1 MFYKPSQWL
10 QMEEMYIEYENEY
23 ELNVDRKSV
32 VKQIC
37 QVYVKMNEALAVG
50 DMNGHK
56 ALAAT
61 YDSLRKSAKFTDAQN
76 KEGQDRYLDSIG
88 ELVKFCEQEKGLIEQ
103 MPNPDDYP
111 QDKIDF
117 TIKDIKNYIRTLVVG
132 ELGLGD
138 LIESYVKKL
147 EETEKAKAE
156 EKDLLAGL
164 YTSAEEE
171 AADAMTD
178 QDAEDFSNYIDNEL
192 EDEAAKLLEEFGE
205 L

>member
-1 MFYKPSQWL
+1 
-10 QMEEMYIEYENEY
+10 MEEMYIKYENEY
-23 ELNVDRKSV
+23 ELNVDRESV

-76 KEGQDRYLDSIG
+76 KESNTDVLSSIG
-88 ELVKFCEQEKGLIEQ
+88 ELVALCEREGGIIPQL
-103 MPNPDDYP
+103 PNPDDYP

-117 TIKDIKNYIRTLVVG
+117 TLKDLKAYNHNLVAN

-138 LIESYVKKL
+138 LIESYIKKL
-147 EETEKAKAE
+147 EDMEKAKAE
-156 EKDLLAGL
+156 GLDAGL
-164 YTSAEEE
+164 YTSIDEELADAVTAEEE
-171 AADAMTD
+171 FEFQMYL
-178 QDAEDFSNYIDNEL
+178 ENEV
-192 EDEAAKLLEEFGE
+192 EDEAAKLLEMFGD
-205 L
+205 